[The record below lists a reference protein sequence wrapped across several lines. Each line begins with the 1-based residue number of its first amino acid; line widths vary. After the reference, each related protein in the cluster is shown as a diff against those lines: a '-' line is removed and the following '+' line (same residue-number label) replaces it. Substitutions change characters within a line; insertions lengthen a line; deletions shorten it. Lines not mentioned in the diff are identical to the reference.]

1 LSEEIGETLEGDSVF
16 EEKDFDATPQEI
28 KKTKQTI
35 TEFSKKT
42 QELQKKKA
50 EELSEKEEKALSALP
65 QISRNSN
72 MFTRSRKKR
81 GFQKKV
87 IST

>member
-1 LSEEIGETLEGDSVF
+1 
-16 EEKDFDATPQEI
+16 
-28 KKTKQTI
+28 
-35 TEFSKKT
+35 
-42 QELQKKKA
+42 
-50 EELSEKEEKALSALP
+50 LP

-87 IST
+87 ISTWDWVYAGGIAVGIFLLSQAIGGIIMKKMKGEGE